1 MKRLRN
7 TISEEKNIFFNTN
20 FFFKFCIFFVNNC
33 LRFDIF
39 CFLDQVLEVPLVG
52 GVLPS
57 ELEQEQ
63 E

>member
-7 TISEEKNIFFNTN
+7 TISEEKNIFLIQI
-20 FFFKFCIFFVNNC
+20 FFLILYFFVNNC

-57 ELEQEQ
+57 ELELEQ

>member
-7 TISEEKNIFFNTN
+7 TISEEKNIFLIQI
-20 FFFKFCIFFVNNC
+20 FFLILYFFVNNC